1 MNAHDVGAFEALFD
15 PRGVIVAG
23 ASSHP
28 GKFGFVVLHNILRHE
43 YAGKVF
49 ATNVDGGEILGVT
62 AHPSVECIPDGEA
75 DLVFVCTPVRVN
87 ADVVRDC
94 ARKGVRAA
102 FVMTGGYAE
111 SGDAG
116 RRAEHELAAAAEE
129 AGVLL
134 AGPNGQGIVSTPS
147 SLCAQMVAP
156 YPPAGRIGIASQ
168 SGNIVSTFENLALS
182 TGIGI
187 SRAVSAGNAAV
198 VEVADYLEFFATDPA
213 TDVGLA
219 YLEGVRDGRALFDA
233 LRHAAREQPLVLV
246 HGGSTSG
253 GQHAAASHTG
263 ALATDDRIF
272 SGMCRQAGVNLASTV
287 EEAFEAAATFATQPL
302 PRGPNVAVLTTAGG
316 WGVLTADALAR
327 SELSLLSLPDDLL
340 AAIDDLL
347 PPRWSRGNPIDLAA
361 AETRDTIPQILELLA
376 AHERVDAVLFLGS
389 GVQSN
394 QAKLMRTGAFAT
406 GHDLERIIEFH
417 ERQDA
422 RYAQVAADV
431 SAASG
436 KPILVATELAVTD
449 PDNPGPRTVRETG
462 KVCYWSAN
470 RAVTALEHLWRRARF
485 LERRSRP

>member
-62 AHPSVECIPDGEA
+62 AHPSVECIPDGAA

-156 YPPAGRIGIASQ
+156 YPPAGRIGVASQ
-168 SGNIVSTFENLALS
+168 SGNIVSTFENLRSAPGS
-182 TGIGI
+182 A
-187 SRAVSAGNAAV
+187 SPAPSPRA
-198 VEVADYLEFFATDPA
+198 T
-213 TDVGLA
+213 
-219 YLEGVRDGRALFDA
+219 R
-233 LRHAAREQPLVLV
+233 
-246 HGGSTSG
+246 
-253 GQHAAASHTG
+253 
-263 ALATDDRIF
+263 
-272 SGMCRQAGVNLASTV
+272 
-287 EEAFEAAATFATQPL
+287 
-302 PRGPNVAVLTTAGG
+302 
-316 WGVLTADALAR
+316 
-327 SELSLLSLPDDLL
+327 
-340 AAIDDLL
+340 
-347 PPRWSRGNPIDLAA
+347 RWSRWPTTSSSSPPTPRPTWASRTSKA
-361 AETRDTIPQILELLA
+361 CA
-376 AHERVDAVLFLGS
+376 
-389 GVQSN
+389 
-394 QAKLMRTGAFAT
+394 TGARCSTRCDAPRASSRSCWCTADPRRGVNTPPRRTPARSPPTT
-406 GHDLERIIEFH
+406 GSSRACAG
-417 ERQDA
+417 R
-422 RYAQVAADV
+422 
-431 SAASG
+431 
-436 KPILVATELAVTD
+436 
-449 PDNPGPRTVRETG
+449 PG
-462 KVCYWSAN
+462 
-470 RAVTALEHLWRRARF
+470 
-485 LERRSRP
+485 